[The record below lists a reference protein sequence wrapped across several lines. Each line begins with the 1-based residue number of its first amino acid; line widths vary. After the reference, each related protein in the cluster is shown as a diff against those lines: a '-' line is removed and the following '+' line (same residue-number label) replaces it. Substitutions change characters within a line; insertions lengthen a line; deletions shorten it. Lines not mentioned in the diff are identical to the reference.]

1 MNMKVTVAGSFRT
14 ARNSHILKATKR
26 RITVNNFICLSA
38 ILFLV
43 GINIYTL
50 VYWRAKRKKIKEIY
64 NYRKQQIEKEEND

>member
-1 MNMKVTVAGSFRT
+1 MKVTVAGSFRT

-43 GINIYTL
+43 GINIDACL
-50 VYWRAKRKKIKEIY
+50 LKS
-64 NYRKQQIEKEEND
+64 KEEKNKGNL